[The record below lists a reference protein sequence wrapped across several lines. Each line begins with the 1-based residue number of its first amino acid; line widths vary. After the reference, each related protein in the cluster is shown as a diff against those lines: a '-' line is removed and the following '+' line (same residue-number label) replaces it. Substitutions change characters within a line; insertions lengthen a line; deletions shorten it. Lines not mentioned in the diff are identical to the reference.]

1 MSSFVSALNKKL
13 GIEKVKVV
21 NKEFDNICDSYTKK
35 ARDLGYYGELKFIKE
50 HGKIIIYVTI

>member
-1 MSSFVSALNKKL
+1 MESQLLKKL

-21 NKEFDNICDSYTKK
+21 NNDFDKICDYYTKK
-35 ARDLGYYGELKFIKE
+35 ARELGYYGELKFIKE